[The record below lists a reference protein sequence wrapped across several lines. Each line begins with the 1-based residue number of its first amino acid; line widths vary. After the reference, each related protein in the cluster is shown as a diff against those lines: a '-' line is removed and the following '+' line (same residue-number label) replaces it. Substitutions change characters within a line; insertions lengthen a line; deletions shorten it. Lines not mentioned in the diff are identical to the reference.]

1 LEFSTEQSTEQ
12 STGSDVA
19 ETFDDSCN
27 DAFESVA
34 DKSVQQNDE
43 GDLEMSVAHLRSE
56 SERIGQLLTACS
68 APHIAKLTKAMAK
81 IKTESNLIDAIVKF
95 TAAVSSSQR
104 RGGKIKVQPTS
115 VSRRREGVS
124 RGSRRI
130 AAGRPPSHA
139 ATAAARIAK
148 RSHKLS
154 RNITA
159 NVAHAKSHGAGH

>member
-1 LEFSTEQSTEQ
+1 LELPSEQSTF
-12 STGSDVA
+12 STGSNVDETTDDGSNV
-19 ETFDDSCN
+19 TFDSL
-27 DAFESVA
+27 AVA
-34 DKSVQQNDE
+34 DESMQPNE
-43 GDLEMSVAHLRSE
+43 GDLETSLGHLGSE

-81 IKTESNLIDAIVKF
+81 IKTESNLIDALVKF
-95 TAAVSSSQR
+95 TAAISSTRR

-130 AAGRPPSHA
+130 AAGRPLSHA
-139 ATAAARIAK
+139 ATAAARVAK
-148 RSHKLS
+148 RCHKLS
-154 RNITA
+154 HNIKA